1 MRVSELAE
9 KAWFS
14 VKHAFSD
21 VVGVIYKKEKTEIRD
36 KQMMTER
43 KKESI
48 ANEKWKVGSVGGRKV
63 EG

>member
-43 KKESI
+43 KKVSFVRERM
-48 ANEKWKVGSVGGRKV
+48 G
-63 EG
+63 

>member
-21 VVGVIYKKEKTEIRD
+21 VVGLIYIKEKTEIRE
-36 KQMMTER
+36 KQRTTKR
-43 KKESI
+43 KESI
-48 ANEKWKVGSVGGRKV
+48 ANEKWKVRSVGGRKV